1 MADHAIG
8 DRTWAQ
14 LAERL
19 SDEQLI
25 DLLFTVGQYA
35 LVSMALNSLGVER
48 EAEVPGWPS

>member
-1 MADHAIG
+1 MADHVIG